1 MAQVSVAGTA
11 EISASPDEPGRQ
23 QASDK
28 TMAQR
33 MEEALRRRASEHRTA
48 DDMPGAAPLWFWSM
62 PMDRSPPLRLDA
74 MSGGSP
80 SSGEGVS
87 SAQQARSTSADNR
100 DATDPST
107 RHDGAR
113 KAFVELLRAN
123 RLVGDGPPQSVT
135 DKRTDASLAAGTSQV
150 GADSALAQR
159 RNARAQMTDGVG
171 GIGGTADLG
180 DIGES
185 TTSAA
190 DAHAVTALGAASEVG
205 RESAPGAGPRHDAR
219 ERSHRGEGGVGAPG
233 TSTPPVTQ
241 GYALAPL
248 PGVRRFAAQVPHKP
262 TAPRAPVHP
271 SPSDVA
277 RRSITGGDGMRY
289 AFGSWGKG
297 HFVNVQVVQVDGRRG
312 FVLGASDAM
321 VQRRLSAALPGAASS
336 SDEGSLRP
344 VGVSAVEAVEELD
357 STNDEDAGC

>member
-11 EISASPDEPGRQ
+11 EVSASPDETGRQ

-33 MEEALRRRASEHRTA
+33 VEEALRRRASEHRSS
-48 DDMPGAAPLWFWSM
+48 DDMPGAAPLWVLAM

-74 MSGGSP
+74 VSGGTT
-80 SSGEGVS
+80 SSGDGALSVR
-87 SAQQARSTSADNR
+87 QAGATSVDSR
-100 DATDPST
+100 DANDTST

-113 KAFVELLRAN
+113 KALVELLRAN
-123 RLVGDGPPQSVT
+123 RLVSDGPTRSVT
-135 DKRTDASLAAGTSQV
+135 AKRTDASLVTGIPQV
-150 GADSALAQR
+150 EADSASVQR
-159 RNARAQMTDGVG
+159 RNARSPMTDGVG
-171 GIGGTADLG
+171 GTGGTG
-180 DIGES
+180 DVGAS
-185 TTSAA
+185 TPAA
-190 DAHAVTALGAASEVG
+190 VDGRAVTALGAASEVG
-205 RESAPGAGPRHDAR
+205 QESGAEAGPHHDAR

-233 TSTPPVTQ
+233 TSTPHVTQ
-241 GYALAPL
+241 GHALAL
-248 PGVRRFAAQVPHKP
+248 HPGVRRFAAQVPHKP
-262 TAPRAPVHP
+262 MAPRAPVHP

-277 RRSITGGDGMRY
+277 HRSITGGDGMRY

-336 SDEGSLRP
+336 SDEGSSRR
-344 VGVSAVEAVEELD
+344 VGVRAIEAVEKLD

>member
-11 EISASPDEPGRQ
+11 EVSASPDETGRQ

-33 MEEALRRRASEHRTA
+33 VEEALRRRASEHRTA
-48 DDMPGAAPLWFWSM
+48 DDMPSGTPLWFWSM

-74 MSGGSP
+74 MSGDSP

-87 SAQQARSTSADNR
+87 SAQQARATSADIR

-113 KAFVELLRAN
+113 KALVELLRAN
-123 RLVGDGPPQSVT
+123 RLVGEGPPRSVT
-135 DKRTDASLAAGTSQV
+135 DKRTGASLAAGTSQV
-150 GADSALAQR
+150 DASASVQR
-159 RNARAQMTDGVG
+159 RNARSPMTDGVG
-171 GIGGTADLG
+171 GIGGV
-180 DIGES
+180 GES
-185 TTSAA
+185 TTTAVDGHAA
-190 DAHAVTALGAASEVG
+190 TASGAASEVG
-205 RESAPGAGPRHDAR
+205 QESRPEVRPHHDSR

-233 TSTPPVTQ
+233 TSTPQVTQ
-241 GYALAPL
+241 GYALAL
-248 PGVRRFAAQVPHKP
+248 HPGVRRFVAQGPHKP
-262 TAPRAPVHP
+262 MAPRAPVHP

-297 HFVNVQVVQVDGRRG
+297 HFVNVQVVQLDGRRG

-321 VQRRLSAALPGAASS
+321 VHRRLSAALPGAASS
-336 SDEGSLRP
+336 SEEGSSRS
-344 VGVSAVEAVEELD
+344 VDVRAIEAVEKLD